1 MVVHGSP
8 QSRLRL
14 RVVVARAVFPA
25 DGADVLFPF
34 VWAQV
39 NDDVFRSILA
49 LTQVDILHNRV
60 VDIAENLG

>member
-8 QSRLRL
+8 QARLRL
-14 RVVVARAVFPA
+14 RVVVARAVFLT

-49 LTQVDILHNRV
+49 LTQVDIFHNRV
-60 VDIAENLG
+60 VYIAENLG